1 MTDTEA
7 LDRIARVLDAESW
20 SPDTL
25 DDIAVIV
32 RQTGREVK
40 DVDLP
45 VAEDDS
51 PEVNVF
57 GHANGHSPVT
67 YTGNA

>member
-7 LDRIARVLDAESW
+7 LDRIVELLNGPEY
-20 SPDTL
+20 PDTL
-25 DDIAVIV
+25 DDIAVII
-32 RQTGREVK
+32 RQTGREIS
-40 DVDLP
+40 DIDLP